1 MHSPYVRELVKTWA
15 SRNKVIPHD
24 WLQLVSAVLEHGTQL
39 QWKSFWREEAKVL
52 EHQGRVR
59 GFEASQDQILGEEL
73 YADLNSQATYTEHIS
88 SLYHTSALNAWDRI

>member
-59 GFEASQDQILGEEL
+59 GFEASQDQILGEGH
-73 YADLNSQATYTEHIS
+73 YADPESQATNNERI
-88 SLYHTSALNAWDRI
+88 LLLCHTAALNA